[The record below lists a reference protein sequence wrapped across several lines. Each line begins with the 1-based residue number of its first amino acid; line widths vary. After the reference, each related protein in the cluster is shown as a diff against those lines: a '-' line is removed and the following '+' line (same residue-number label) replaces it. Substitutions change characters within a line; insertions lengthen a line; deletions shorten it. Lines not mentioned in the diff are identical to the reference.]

1 MPIDINKYSAIKKHL
16 DKYYS
21 DLEVRQDKGI
31 TPYNLRNCA
40 YLEDFEKSKIVWKE
54 MGSSPAFT
62 LDNKNYYANDTCRII
77 TGDNLHYLVA
87 IFNSKCWDFIFK
99 KFYAGGGLGDEGFR
113 YKSEFMLDTAIPEVD
128 KKTEKEIINLVEKVI
143 EGKKKGIDTREFEEE
158 IDKIVYGLYNL
169 NENEI
174 KIIEGKD

>member
-1 MPIDINKYSAIKKHL
+1 MDTNYFLVCDNEEILKYLIG
-16 DKYYS
+16 
-21 DLEVRQDKGI
+21 V
-31 TPYNLRNCA
+31 
-40 YLEDFEKSKIVWKE
+40 
-54 MGSSPAFT
+54 
-62 LDNKNYYANDTCRII
+62 
-77 TGDNLHYLVA
+77 
-87 IFNSKCWDFIFK
+87 FNSKLFLFALSYKDTQ
-99 KFYAGGGLGDEGFR
+99 LGDGGAWR
-113 YKSEFMLDTAIPEVD
+113 HYKYNLEEMTIPEVD